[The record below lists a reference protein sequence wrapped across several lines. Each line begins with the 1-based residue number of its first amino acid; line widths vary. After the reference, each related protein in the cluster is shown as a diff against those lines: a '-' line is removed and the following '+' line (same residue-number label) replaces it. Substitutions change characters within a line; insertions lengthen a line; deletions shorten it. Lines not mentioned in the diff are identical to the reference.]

1 MDNNVD
7 GVRNQSP
14 RPAFRVVL
22 KGGLHGEPL
31 AGHTAR
37 VFCDGV
43 ELPSVVSVR
52 AEVDARDVVRLIV
65 EYLPSSVEIV
75 TEKE

>member
-1 MDNNVD
+1 MDHSAD
-7 GVRNQSP
+7 GVRNQGS

-22 KGGLHGEPL
+22 KGGHGAGAV

-52 AEVDARDVVRLIV
+52 TEVDARDVVRLFV